1 MLLFCFNCLF
11 LNNNSELPNY
21 EKIIPALIQD
31 GIEKLPQTCSITPGI
46 PLKPMLAHPTKSIA
60 SIFER
65 FEGNSFTC
73 EFKYDGERNQVDL
86 FCCQHT
92 NQNSVAILNH
102 WFLVFFRFTEPLKA
116 RS

>member
-1 MLLFCFNCLF
+1 
-11 LNNNSELPNY
+11 
-21 EKIIPALIQD
+21 
-31 GIEKLPQTCSITPGI
+31 
-46 PLKPMLAHPTKSIA
+46 MLAHPTKSIA

-73 EFKYDGERNQVDL
+73 EFKYDGERNQVYL
-86 FCCQHT
+86 FVATT

-102 WFLVFFRFTEPLKA
+102 WFLVFRFTEPLKA